1 MQIGPYTV
9 INHLGHGASGYV
21 YKVNDGSSEKAL
33 KASTCFEEESRKRF
47 DREIR
52 IAQSVHHP
60 NVVEVYDYDMTATN
74 PYFLMELCEGS
85 IEGKC
90 HVLTE
95 DQKMDYVLQ
104 ICNGIKA
111 LHDNSIIHR
120 DIKPSNVLLKSGILK
135 VSDFSFGFFLNH
147 NSTTLTSKD
156 QIVGTQGYIAPEIFN
171 EGGHMATVLSDIYS
185 LGCTLYYIF
194 SGGIPPQYYDRTQ
207 IPPQI
212 VGIIEKCRN
221 NTPADRFSS
230 VNEVIAELQ
239 ALRTPSMYLSIAEL
253 HSNRNNI
260 SNAVFRKTA
269 YELLM
274 RESNWANL
282 ISGIVIL
289 GSSRR
294 KDIIDNIPG
303 AGESILLQLEHIKE
317 SDTYTWKQ
325 FEDIDPFTDFCAEVF
340 SKASNILTKQKALE
354 LSLPFAIENT
364 RWNALRTIYSSML
377 TELNDDEVRQLS
389 TFMRQHKDE
398 LSLLEHEINVSLPAK
413 IKAVMQ

>member
-9 INHLGHGASGYV
+9 IDHLGHGASGYV
-21 YKVNDGSSEKAL
+21 YKVNDGTSEKAL

-60 NVVEVYDYDMTATN
+60 NVVEVYGYDMTATN

-85 IEGKC
+85 IEGSC
-90 HVLTE
+90 HSLTD
-95 DQKMDYVLQ
+95 DQKMDYALQ
-104 ICNGIKA
+104 VCNGIKA
-111 LHDNSIIHR
+111 LHDNAIIHR
-120 DIKPSNVLLKSGILK
+120 DIKPSNVLIKSGVLK

-171 EGGHMATVLSDIYS
+171 EGGHKATVLSDIYS

-194 SGGIPPQYYDRTQ
+194 SGGIPPQYYDRKQ
-207 IPPQI
+207 IAPQL
-212 VGIIEKCRN
+212 VSIIEKCRDN
-221 NTPADRFSS
+221 SPANRFAS
-230 VNEVIAELQ
+230 VDEVMAELQ
-239 ALRTPSMYLSIAEL
+239 ALNTPNKYFSIADL
-253 HSNRNNI
+253 HADRSSV
-260 SNAVFRKTA
+260 SNAEFRKTA

-274 RESNWANL
+274 RETNWSNL

-294 KDIIDNIPG
+294 KDIIEHIPES
-303 AGESILLQLEHIKE
+303 GENILLQLEHIKE
-317 SDTYTWKQ
+317 NDTYTWKQ
-325 FEDIDPFTDFCAEVF
+325 YEDIDPFTEFCAEVF
-340 SKASNILTKQKALE
+340 SKAKNILTKQKALD
-354 LSLPFAIENT
+354 LSLPFAVENT
-364 RWNALRTIYSSML
+364 RWNALRTIYGSML
-377 TELNDDEVRQLS
+377 TKLNDDEVRQLS

-398 LSLLEHEINVSLPAK
+398 LLRLEQEICVSLPAR
-413 IKAVMQ
+413 IKAVIG